1 MVIKVAII
9 GASGKAGQAILKES
23 LSRGLQVTA
32 IVRNKSKITQDV
44 NIIEKEVQDLTQGDV
59 KQFDVIANAFGSPP
73 GQEQNHVIVGKF
85 LIDLMK
91 GLSNT
96 RLIVVGG
103 AASLYVDDEL
113 KTRLV
118 DTEKFPG
125 QYLALATAQ
134 GQNLIDL
141 RASTDVNWTFVSPAS
156 YFNPNGARTG
166 KYQTT
171 KDKLI
176 FNSQRK
182 SYVSYADFAVAFVDE
197 IENPQHVNSRFG
209 VVSEEN

>member
-44 NIIEKEVQDLTQGDV
+44 SIIEKEVQDLTQDDV

-73 GQEQNHVIVGKF
+73 GQEQNHVT
-85 LIDLMK
+85 

-118 DTEKFPG
+118 DTEKFPE

-156 YFNPNGARTG
+156 YFNPNGSRTG

-171 KDKLI
+171 KDRLI
-176 FNSQRK
+176 FNSQGK

-209 VVSEEN
+209 VVSEET

>member
-1 MVIKVAII
+1 LEPVYVSLFLFDKKMVIKVAII

-125 QYLALATAQ
+125 QYLALATA
-134 GQNLIDL
+134 
-141 RASTDVNWTFVSPAS
+141 
-156 YFNPNGARTG
+156 RTG

-176 FNSQRK
+176 FNSQGK

>member
-44 NIIEKEVQDLTQGDV
+44 NIIEKEVQDLTQDDV

-73 GQEQNHVIVGKF
+73 GKF

-118 DTEKFPG
+118 DTEKFPE

-171 KDKLI
+171 KDRLI
-176 FNSQRK
+176 FNSQGK